1 MQKPN
6 MKLLSKRIVK
16 SLCIAVTL
24 LCFHSVTMCHDGE
37 KIEFISDDEIE
48 TALSDW
54 LKEIFEAAG
63 MSIKPQV
70 VIINT
75 LDVNAAATYGGI
87 VFVNAGLIIKCTKVE
102 QLLGVLAHETGH
114 IAGGHLAKISAG
126 VNEAQVPAV
135 ASLILGGA
143 ATLLSGNPAGLLAG
157 MAGGEHIF
165 LRSMLRFSRTQ
176 EESADAFA
184 LKYLEKKKWPVDGLA
199 EFFDVLEKQYGT
211 IQEDPY
217 MLTHPECKTRKT
229 KILQFKESLK
239 DLTLYKMSD
248 SYTQKFERIRAKLF
262 GFLKKPLD
270 IIREYPESNTSFP
283 AKYARL
289 ISHYVR
295 NKDSSKMTRVLE
307 MLESLK
313 TDSPKDPYLYEMQGQ
328 FLFESGRIDECI
340 EPLRKAVEIQPKA
353 LLIKLTLA
361 HALIEKNS
369 GSSNSDNL
377 SEALRYLNN
386 VVDQNPQIPFAWKL
400 MGMAYGKQM
409 KSNEASACFAEEA
422 YLSQTL
428 KLAKMHAE
436 RGKHCNHT
444 PLKKRSEDILQQI
457 KQKEEDSKQ

>member
-1 MQKPN
+1 MN
-6 MKLLSKRIVK
+6 FLSKKILK
-16 SLCIAVTL
+16 SLCMVIAVL
-24 LCFHSVTMCHDGE
+24 SFNAVTMCHDGE

-75 LDVNAAATYGGI
+75 LDVNAAATYGGV
-87 VFVNAGLIIKCTKVE
+87 VFVNAGLVIKCKKVE

-199 EFFDVLEKQYGT
+199 DFFDVLERQYGT
-211 IQEDPY
+211 DQEDPY
-217 MLTHPECKTRKT
+217 MLTHPECRTRKT

-262 GFLKKPLD
+262 GFIKKPIAIAL
-270 IIREYPESNTSFP
+270 EYPLSNTSFP

-289 ISHYVR
+289 ISHYVHS
-295 NKDSSKMTRVLE
+295 KEPTKMTRVLE
-307 MLESLK
+307 MLENLK
-313 TDSPKDPYLYEMQGQ
+313 ADSPKDPYLYEMQGQ

-340 EPLRKAVEIQPKA
+340 EPLRKAIEIKPNA

-361 HALIEKNS
+361 HALIEKKS
-369 GSSNSDNL
+369 SSSSNTNL
-377 SEALRYLNN
+377 TEALTYLNQIVN
-386 VVDQNPQIPFAWKL
+386 QNPQIPFAWKL
-400 MGMAYGKQM
+400 MGMAYGKQQ

-422 YLSQTL
+422 YLTQLL

-436 RGKHCNHT
+436 RGKNCTHT

-457 KQKEEDSKQ
+457 KQKEDDIKS